1 MTTQLVSTNT
11 LTFTSGVAAALQA
24 RMAVPPLPLDFL
36 SMLGLGVTSDVT
48 ATSDTAATRTITL
61 FAAPATTAVLTPVL
75 VPGDGDGAPIQK
87 VTVGT
92 PGGSYVVP
100 PVLTAV
106 QGAGGPTVVRAAK
119 LLPQLGVGSVL
130 VSDGG
135 SGYSFNTTL
144 TASGGGLAYGGTQA
158 TFTVSILDGGINSI
172 SVVTPG
178 GPYTDLNQ
186 LVLTLGNT
194 GGGTGAVLT
203 PSFEIASVKVQD
215 GGRGYYPGATITV
228 TPYFQTVCPDSAGSA
243 AQESTIAG
251 FMVGALELATNAS
264 IQTATTSS

>member
-106 QGAGGPTVVRAAK
+106 QGAGGAGVVRR
-119 LLPQLGVGSVL
+119 Q
-130 VSDGG
+130 
-135 SGYSFNTTL
+135 
-144 TASGGGLAYGGTQA
+144 
-158 TFTVSILDGGINSI
+158 
-172 SVVTPG
+172 
-178 GPYTDLNQ
+178 
-186 LVLTLGNT
+186 
-194 GGGTGAVLT
+194 
-203 PSFEIASVKVQD
+203 
-215 GGRGYYPGATITV
+215 
-228 TPYFQTVCPDSAGSA
+228 AGSA
-243 AQESTIAG
+243 AGHGADAAG
-251 FMVGALELATNAS
+251 AVRLCLQQVVRDGVKAASAKRFGAA
-264 IQTATTSS
+264 